1 MPYEIPLRPMARP
14 KGKKRHPV
22 NLTLPPSIARNAARL
37 AFNKNESLSQL
48 VGRLLEDYIRQ
59 ADDRKAA

>member
-1 MPYEIPLRPMARP
+1 MARP

-37 AFNKNESLSQL
+37 AFHKNESLSQL

-59 ADDRKAA
+59 TDERKAA

>member
-1 MPYEIPLRPMARP
+1 MPRP

-37 AFNKNESLSQL
+37 AFNNNESLSQL
-48 VGRLLEDYIRQ
+48 VGRLLDQYVRDTE
-59 ADDRKAA
+59 AKKAA